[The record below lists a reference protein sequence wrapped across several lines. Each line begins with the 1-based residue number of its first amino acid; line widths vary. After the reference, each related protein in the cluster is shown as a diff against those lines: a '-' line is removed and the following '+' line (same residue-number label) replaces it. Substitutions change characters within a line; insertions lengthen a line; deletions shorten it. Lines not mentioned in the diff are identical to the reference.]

1 MLKLYI
7 ADVTRK
13 VFFINLILLSSFVS
27 FSQNNDS
34 LTIKEWKFNVGY
46 QNFRI
51 LDNNVS
57 PLVYV
62 ANCGLLSFQFQKT
75 KSKNLWNI
83 GGDVSMGSNQ
93 SKRFGRRHAVVYDPY
108 DITGN
113 RDSVV
118 YDINPGLSFTRAS
131 LFYSYYWKIKAEKAG
146 MYVGGVLEDNFYY
159 GALGADTWFFNQLSV
174 MPAYRVVLFNKTKS
188 RIEAEISTP
197 LFSYLLR
204 HPYTLDPSLPE
215 NSYFRAYL
223 KTGSSFA
230 TVNEFQQVNLKLQYH
245 HSIEGGREVGLV
257 YDFMW
262 MNSANIP
269 DRNLKAYSNSLLI
282 SYTF

>member
-7 ADVTRK
+7 ADFTRK
-13 VFFINLILLSSFVS
+13 AIFISLILLSSSVS
-27 FSQNNDS
+27 FSQSNDS
-34 LTIKEWKFNVGY
+34 LTNKEWEFNVGY

-62 ANCGLLSFQFQKT
+62 ANCGELSFQFQKT
-75 KSKNLWNI
+75 KSKNIWSI
-83 GGDVSMGSNQ
+83 GGDVSIGSNQ

-118 YDINPGLSFTRAS
+118 YDINPGLSFTRSS
-131 LFYSYYWKIKAEKAG
+131 LFYSYLWKINTKTDG
-146 MYVGGVLEDNFYY
+146 MYVGGVLQDNFYY

-174 MPAYRVVLFNKTKS
+174 MPAYRVAVFNTSKS
-188 RIEAEISTP
+188 KIEAEISTP
-197 LFSYLLR
+197 LFSYLIR
-204 HPYTLDPSLPE
+204 QPYILDPSLPE
-215 NSYFRAYL
+215 NSYFKAYL

-230 TVNEFQQVNLKLQYH
+230 TLNKFQQVNLKLHYL
-245 HSIEGGREVGLV
+245 HSLKGGKQVGLV
-257 YDFMW
+257 YGFMW

-269 DRNLKAYSNSLLI
+269 DRNLKAYSNSILI